1 MEDLTDVYNDLI
13 MEHSMNSYNKK
24 KLENADYSEIG
35 HNPNC
40 GDEITLELKL
50 NGDKIEDMAFSG
62 HGCAISQASTSIMI
76 DTLRGKTIEEAKE
89 IIKTFIEMIK
99 REITDEEQLKKLEDA
114 IAFKNVSNMP
124 ARVKCAL
131 LAWHTL
137 EDMFDINKTNVL
149 YIHNRLPDKRNL
161 NDKGIDFERDILA
174 LAKKQFQFGSVNNYL
189 DEWINFANSIKLK
202 SSQKLMSKKSLID
215 NLKEIYY
222 AFSKKLS
229 MNYDVLSKFID
240 ENKTKITEVIVL
252 GHSMLGV
259 DEPYYRDVIVPK
271 LKDVHWDVYWHKFD
285 DASIFIEKYKLP
297 EAKSKE
303 W

>member
-24 KLENADYSEIG
+24 KLEGADYSEIG

-50 NGDKIEDMAFSG
+50 DGNKIEDMAFTG

-137 EDMFDINKTNVL
+137 EDMLNKNDQSGKGTINCC
-149 YIHNRLPDKRNL
+149 Y
-161 NDKGIDFERDILA
+161 
-174 LAKKQFQFGSVNNYL
+174 
-189 DEWINFANSIKLK
+189 
-202 SSQKLMSKKSLID
+202 
-215 NLKEIYY
+215 
-222 AFSKKLS
+222 
-229 MNYDVLSKFID
+229 
-240 ENKTKITEVIVL
+240 
-252 GHSMLGV
+252 
-259 DEPYYRDVIVPK
+259 
-271 LKDVHWDVYWHKFD
+271 
-285 DASIFIEKYKLP
+285 
-297 EAKSKE
+297 
-303 W
+303 